1 MFISV
6 SFERGYWRAGLL
18 LFLVERMKVQLMS
31 GRNCSALTLDLVN
44 SSIGK
49 QRSSGILSKFHL
61 LRAQGVMP
69 NPRAN
74 ADLLPAIFIAFSK
87 ASFGVDI
94 MHSLKLLKVED
105 NILPKI
111 ELVQLKIRGKL
122 LPLVENG
129 KKSKVQTAK
138 YLEFASRLKGLMDK
152 EGSPITT
159 VNQLKDAI
167 DVTYEMA
174 RRYTLG
180 IAKPREEKMQILA
193 DKFNVDISYLD
204 HGTGLEPN
212 VTAPFPVAGRL
223 VPVISWVQAG
233 SWTTVDSVPAG
244 TQFEEWLPPNP
255 KCGKNGYGLE
265 VVGESMLPDFRPGD
279 KIYVNPDFQITDLK
293 TGDLVIV
300 SCQGDSEATF
310 KKLIVESG
318 NMYLQPLNPD
328 WPEKTIALEDGCK
341 LVGKV
346 VGLYRDV

>member
-1 MFISV
+1 MQIQPF
-6 SFERGYWRAGLL
+6 FLFT
-18 LFLVERMKVQLMS
+18 FLVIKLQLANVTCHNKIRKIMDSKSIRYKNTRLLVDQVGGVSSFADKIGKGQSQTSQFAGTNPIKGIGNKVAREIEEAFNKPH
-31 GRNCSALTLDLVN
+31 GWLDLPQEGTQTIDNNV
-44 SSIGK
+44 SEPIPLIGK
-49 QRSSGILSKFHL
+49 LI
-61 LRAQGVMP
+61 
-69 NPRAN
+69 
-74 ADLLPAIFIAFSK
+74 
-87 ASFGVDI
+87 
-94 MHSLKLLKVED
+94 
-105 NILPKI
+105 
-111 ELVQLKIRGKL
+111 
-122 LPLVENG
+122 
-129 KKSKVQTAK
+129 
-138 YLEFASRLKGLMDK
+138 
-152 EGSPITT
+152 
-159 VNQLKDAI
+159 
-167 DVTYEMA
+167 
-174 RRYTLG
+174 
-180 IAKPREEKMQILA
+180 
-193 DKFNVDISYLD
+193 
-204 HGTGLEPN
+204 
-212 VTAPFPVAGRL
+212 
-223 VPVISWVQAG
+223 PVISWVQAG

>member
-1 MFISV
+1 METLGTRLKALRKTKKITQQQLADAIGVSKTSV
-6 SFERGYWRAGLL
+6 IYWEKDDNLPKH
-18 LFLVERMKVQLMS
+18 ESLM
-31 GRNCSALTLDLVN
+31 A
-44 SSIGK
+44 
-49 QRSSGILSKFHL
+49 LSKALVVSPDFL
-61 LRAQGVMP
+61 L
-69 NPRAN
+69 
-74 ADLLPAIFIAFSK
+74 S
-87 ASFGVDI
+87 
-94 MHSLKLLKVED
+94 
-105 NILPKI
+105 
-111 ELVQLKIRGKL
+111 GK
-122 LPLVENG
+122 
-129 KKSKVQTAK
+129 
-138 YLEFASRLKGLMDK
+138 
-152 EGSPITT
+152 
-159 VNQLKDAI
+159 
-167 DVTYEMA
+167 
-174 RRYTLG
+174 TLG
-180 IAKPREEKMQILA
+180 
-193 DKFNVDISYLD
+193 
-204 HGTGLEPN
+204 GLESN
-212 VTAPFPVAGRL
+212 TSVPFPLAGRL

-233 SWTTVDSVPAG
+233 AWTTVDSVPAG

>member
-1 MFISV
+1 METLGTRLKALRKTKKITQQQLADAIGVSKTSV
-6 SFERGYWRAGLL
+6 IYWEKDDNLPKH
-18 LFLVERMKVQLMS
+18 ESLM
-31 GRNCSALTLDLVN
+31 A
-44 SSIGK
+44 
-49 QRSSGILSKFHL
+49 LSKALAVSPDFL
-61 LRAQGVMP
+61 LSG
-69 NPRAN
+69 
-74 ADLLPAIFIAFSK
+74 K
-87 ASFGVDI
+87 A
-94 MHSLKLLKVED
+94 
-105 NILPKI
+105 
-111 ELVQLKIRGKL
+111 
-122 LPLVENG
+122 
-129 KKSKVQTAK
+129 
-138 YLEFASRLKGLMDK
+138 
-152 EGSPITT
+152 
-159 VNQLKDAI
+159 
-167 DVTYEMA
+167 
-174 RRYTLG
+174 LG
-180 IAKPREEKMQILA
+180 
-193 DKFNVDISYLD
+193 
-204 HGTGLEPN
+204 GLESN
-212 VTAPFPVAGRL
+212 TSVPFPLAGRL

-233 SWTTVDSVPAG
+233 AWTTVDSVPAG

>member
-1 MFISV
+1 MDSKSIRYKNTRLLVDQVGGV
-6 SFERGYWRAGLL
+6 SSFADKIGKGQSQTSQFAGTNPIKGIGN
-18 LFLVERMKVQLMS
+18 KVAREIEEAFNKPH
-31 GRNCSALTLDLVN
+31 GWLDLPQEGTQTIDNNV
-44 SSIGK
+44 SEPIPLIGK
-49 QRSSGILSKFHL
+49 LI
-61 LRAQGVMP
+61 
-69 NPRAN
+69 
-74 ADLLPAIFIAFSK
+74 
-87 ASFGVDI
+87 
-94 MHSLKLLKVED
+94 
-105 NILPKI
+105 
-111 ELVQLKIRGKL
+111 
-122 LPLVENG
+122 
-129 KKSKVQTAK
+129 
-138 YLEFASRLKGLMDK
+138 
-152 EGSPITT
+152 
-159 VNQLKDAI
+159 
-167 DVTYEMA
+167 
-174 RRYTLG
+174 
-180 IAKPREEKMQILA
+180 
-193 DKFNVDISYLD
+193 
-204 HGTGLEPN
+204 
-212 VTAPFPVAGRL
+212 
-223 VPVISWVQAG
+223 PVISWVQAG